1 MCYTYTYV
9 RCPFCEKSAAA
20 QTVAFAPV
28 QEKNIGP
35 ILRDRPFRNE
45 TTMPD
50 TQISKRFIEQKQKL
64 FNLYFQNLNEKQREA
79 VYQVN
84 GPLLILAGA
93 GSGKT
98 TVLVNRL
105 AYLTRYG
112 NAYHDPV
119 VPQNA
124 ASLLSEMEAAETFSR
139 EELGEYLTKFS
150 VNPPPAW
157 SVMAITFTN
166 KAAREIKERI
176 RKIFGEDSRE
186 AAELMTGTFH
196 SICLQILRR
205 YGSQIGYDRNF
216 TICDMDDVKKQITQ
230 CMKQLGID
238 DKNLPVRTVMNA
250 ISRAKDKLIAPTEFA
265 MQSGADVK
273 KKQIASIYELYTARM
288 HSQNLLDFD
297 DIIMETVRLLTQCED
312 VRSMLQGRYRYI
324 SVDEYQDTNY
334 AQLTLTLLL
343 SGRYRNI
350 MVVGDDDQSIYKF
363 RGAVIENILNFDK
376 NYDDTRV
383 IRLEENYRSTK
394 TILNAANHVIANNT
408 GRLGKTLWTDGAE
421 GEKIV
426 VRCLGNQNDEARFI
440 AETTASKVA
449 QGASYKDFAVLY
461 RMNSQSRSIEQT
473 FAKAG
478 IPYRMLGGTRFFERM
493 EVKDIVAYLALIY
506 NPNDD
511 LRLHR
516 IINTPRRGIGEK
528 SIQVAQSLAD
538 AEGCPLMEFLR
549 SVKRYNAISSS
560 TANAMVNFV
569 YMMDH
574 FRECAANVGIPAL
587 IEQVMEESGYNAM
600 LAELTDLTEREERRS
615 NLEEL
620 VNAARQYEEANEN
633 ASLIDFLE
641 DIALVSDVDK
651 YDETAD
657 AVVCMTV
664 HSAKGLEFP
673 VVFLPGM
680 EDNIFPSFQTL
691 MNPDDIEEERRLA
704 YVAITRAKRELIVTH
719 VRERMMNGR
728 TSANALS
735 RFIAEIPGECLD
747 VVEEPVQ
754 SSELRQRMPR
764 LPKMKPINHFVEET
778 KRPVSALEKK
788 APVKPAA
795 AFSAGE
801 RVRHQ
806 TFGEGMI
813 LSARPMGADILYE
826 IAFESAGTK
835 KLMATYAR
843 LTRVD

>member
-1 MCYTYTYV
+1 
-9 RCPFCEKSAAA
+9 
-20 QTVAFAPV
+20 
-28 QEKNIGP
+28 
-35 ILRDRPFRNE
+35 
-45 TTMPD
+45 MPD
-50 TQISKRFIEQKQKL
+50 ISTRFTEQKKKL
-64 FNLYFQNLNEKQREA
+64 FDLYFQNLNEKQREA
-79 VYQVN
+79 VYQIN

-124 ASLLSEMEAAETFSR
+124 GVLLPEMEKAETMSR
-139 EELGEYLTKFS
+139 EELGEYLTKFA

-176 RKIFGEDSRE
+176 KKIFGEDSRE

-196 SICLQILRR
+196 SICLQFLRR

-230 CMKQLGID
+230 CMKQLNID
-238 DKNLPVRTVMNA
+238 DKTLPVKTVMNA
-250 ISRAKDKLIAPTEFA
+250 ISRAKDKLIAPPEFS
-265 MQSGADVK
+265 MQAGVDVK
-273 KKQIASIYELYTARM
+273 KKQIAAIYELYSARM
-288 HSQNLLDFD
+288 HAQNLLDFD
-297 DIIMETVRLLTQCED
+297 DIIMETVRLLTQCAD
-312 VRSMLQGRYRYI
+312 VREMLQNRYRYI

-343 SGRYRNI
+343 SGKYRNI

-383 IRLEENYRSTK
+383 IKLEENYRSTK
-394 TILNAANHVIANNT
+394 TILNAANHVIANNS
-408 GRLGKTLWTDGAE
+408 GRLGKTLWTSGADGD
-421 GEKIV
+421 KIT

-440 AETTASKVA
+440 AETVSDKVEK
-449 QGASYKDFAVLY
+449 GNTYKDFAVLY

-516 IINTPRRGIGEK
+516 IINTPRRGIGDK
-528 SIQVAQSLAD
+528 SVQVAQSLAN

-549 SVKRYNAISSS
+549 SVKRYNAISAS

-569 YMMDH
+569 YMMDG
-574 FRECAANVGIPAL
+574 FREAASSLSISAL
-587 IEQVMEESGYNAM
+587 IEQVIEKSGYTAM
-600 LAELTDLTEREERRS
+600 LAELPDLSEREERKA
-615 NLEEL
+615 NLDEL
-620 VNAARQYEEANEN
+620 VNAARQYEESN
-633 ASLIDFLE
+633 AEATLVDFLE

-657 AVVCMTV
+657 AVVFMTI

-691 MNPDDIEEERRLA
+691 MNPDEIEEERRLA
-704 YVAITRAKRELIVTH
+704 YVAITRAKKQLIVTH

-728 TSANALS
+728 TSANPLS
-735 RFIAEIPGECLD
+735 RFIAEIPEECMD
-747 VVEEPVQ
+747 IVDEPIQ
-754 SSELRQRMPR
+754 SGELRQRMPR
-764 LPKMKPINHFVEET
+764 LPKMKPVNHFVEET
-778 KRPVSALEKK
+778 KKPVSALEKK
-788 APVKPAA
+788 APAKPGASFA
-795 AFSAGE
+795 TGD

-806 TFGEGMI
+806 TFGEGTV
-813 LSARPMGADILYE
+813 LSVKPMGADVLYE

-843 LTRVD
+843 LTRVE